1 MKYDIVIRNGIIVDG
16 TRSPLFKANIGII
29 GNTITAIKDL
39 SDIHN
44 HSDLSILE
52 TSTANNYIL
61 HFQFYRRL

>member
-1 MKYDIVIRNGIIVDG
+1 VKYDIVIRNGIIVDG

-29 GNTITAIKDL
+29 GGTITVIKDL